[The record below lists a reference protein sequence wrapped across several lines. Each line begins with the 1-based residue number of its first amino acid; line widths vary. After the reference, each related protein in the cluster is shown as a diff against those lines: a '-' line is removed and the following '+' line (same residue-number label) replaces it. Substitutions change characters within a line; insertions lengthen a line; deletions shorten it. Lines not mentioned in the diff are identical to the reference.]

1 MFVYLLERRPAVGW
15 PQMFRDLAVS
25 GEPSRI
31 VFLGRITGQVE
42 RPTPEAGML
51 STFVEDSIAIL
62 YAWILT
68 TSGIGSTGI
77 QVPRRCLQD
86 DVQTRPNL
94 QWLEYSALPP
104 KVENTTGGNDRHNPQ
119 NGYDD
124 GA

>member
-1 MFVYLLERRPAVGW
+1 
-15 PQMFRDLAVS
+15 
-25 GEPSRI
+25 
-31 VFLGRITGQVE
+31 
-42 RPTPEAGML
+42 ML
-51 STFVEDSIAIL
+51 STFVEDSIATP
-62 YAWILT
+62 YPWILT
-68 TSGIGSTGI
+68 TLGIGSTGI